1 MIPANHYLVNVLSV
15 SNYTKKVARIIS
27 LLRAGSTCVDFE
39 LSKMGEEQLKCLLFV
54 CGRKDES
61 DKDMRTR
68 MLARIEDKPDVTLQQ
83 L

>member
-1 MIPANHYLVNVLSV
+1 
-15 SNYTKKVARIIS
+15 
-27 LLRAGSTCVDFE
+27 
-39 LSKMGEEQLKCLLFV
+39 MGEEQLKCLLFV